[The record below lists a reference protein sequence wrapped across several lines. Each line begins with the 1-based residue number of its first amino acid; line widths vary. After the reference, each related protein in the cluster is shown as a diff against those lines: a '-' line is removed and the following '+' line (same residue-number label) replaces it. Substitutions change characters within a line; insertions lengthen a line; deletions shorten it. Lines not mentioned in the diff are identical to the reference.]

1 MLIRKDDIM
10 NNQMN
15 FDPITG
21 QPINQNNNN
30 IIPNNG
36 IINTVEQNNVPVQP
50 ENTLNQQPSETTV
63 INPQQVIQNIPTVE
77 QTKQEFINN
86 TQANSSAKK
95 EDKKDGP
102 NIAFIIFLFIIIFA
116 SIFFLFPYLQKT
128 L

>member
-1 MLIRKDDIM
+1 MN

-30 IIPNNG
+30 IVPDNQT
-36 IINTVEQNNVPVQP
+36 INTLEQNNVLVQP
-50 ENTLNQQPSETTV
+50 ENILNQQPVETTV
-63 INPQQVIQNIPTVE
+63 VNPQQAIQNIPTIE
-77 QTKQEFINN
+77 QSKQEFINN
-86 TQANSSAKK
+86 TQANSPVKK
-95 EDKKDGP
+95 EEKKDGP
-102 NIAFIIFLFIIIFA
+102 NIAFIIILFAIIFA

>member
-1 MLIRKDDIM
+1 M

-30 IIPNNG
+30 IVPNNG
-36 IINTVEQNNVPVQP
+36 TINTVEQNNIPVQP
-50 ENTLNQQPSETTV
+50 ENTLNQQSLETTV
-63 INPQQVIQNIPTVE
+63 INPQQIIQNIPTVE
-77 QTKQEFINN
+77 QSKQEFINN
-86 TQANSSAKK
+86 TQANSSTKQ

-102 NIAFIIFLFIIIFA
+102 NIAFIIILFIIIFA